1 MVVPEQKSSAV
12 PQNPDGWFAGAK
24 CPFTAAYS

>member
-1 MVVPEQKSSAV
+1 MVMPKQKSSAF

-24 CPFTAAYS
+24 CPFTAA